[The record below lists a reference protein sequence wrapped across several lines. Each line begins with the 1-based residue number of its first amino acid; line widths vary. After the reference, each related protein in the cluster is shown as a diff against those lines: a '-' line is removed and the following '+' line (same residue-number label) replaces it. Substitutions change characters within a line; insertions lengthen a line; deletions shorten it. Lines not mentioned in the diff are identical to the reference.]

1 MWVVGTPW
9 ATCQS
14 PWMWLLPSMHWAAP
28 GSPVDVPK
36 LPLQPWATLY
46 PALASAPHLFP
57 KGSHLRAGDSPP
69 VQAHSCG
76 FALHGAPLP
85 SIKLTLT
92 LAWPAS
98 PSRVPTGKQGTGWGR
113 AGRTRGAGWSG
124 HAGWG
129 GADTRGGVEWTRGA
143 GRVDTGGGVE
153 WTRGEGWTRRG
164 RHEGRGGAGWG
175 GAGWGGAGRGGAGQ
189 AAGGSSLA
197 QRART
202 VLPHRR
208 LFVFIT
214 NSIFKTRPAAA
225 ELSGSPFLCLQ
236 RSPPPLA
243 PPLTNPAI
251 LMENSLVS
259 PSPSRVPR
267 QLRA

>member
-1 MWVVGTPW
+1 MWAVGTPW

-14 PWMWLLPSMHWAAP
+14 PWIWLLPSMHWAAP

-36 LPLQPWATLY
+36 LPLQPWAILHL
-46 PALASAPHLFP
+46 ALASAPHLFH
-57 KGSHLRAGDSPP
+57 KGSHLRPGDSPP

-76 FALHGAPLP
+76 FALHGASPP

-98 PSRVPTGKQGTGWGR
+98 PSRVPTGKQGTGWG
-113 AGRTRGAGWSG
+113 
-124 HAGWG
+124 
-129 GADTRGGVEWTRGA
+129 GADTRGGA
-143 GRVDTGGGVE
+143 GGHGGRARPGGG
-153 WTRGEGWTRRG
+153 RQ
-164 RHEGRGGAGWG
+164 HPSPAHC
-175 GAGWGGAGRGGAGQ
+175 
-189 AAGGSSLA
+189 
-197 QRART
+197 T

-259 PSPSRVPR
+259 PSPSHVPR

>member
-129 GADTRGGVEWTRGA
+129 GADMR
-143 GRVDTGGGVE
+143 GGVE

-164 RHEGRGGAGWG
+164 GHEGRGGADT
-175 GAGWGGAGRGGAGQ
+175 RGGAGGH
-189 AAGGSSLA
+189 AGRGRPGGGRQQPSP
-197 QRART
+197 AR
-202 VLPHRR
+202 PHR
-208 LFVFIT
+208 
-214 NSIFKTRPAAA
+214 P
-225 ELSGSPFLCLQ
+225 
-236 RSPPPLA
+236 A
-243 PPLTNPAI
+243 PPQVVCFHNQFNI
-251 LMENSLVS
+251 
-259 PSPSRVPR
+259 
-267 QLRA
+267 